1 MSINSF
7 QSELVLFLK
16 KDSLPKSH
24 GEFISFTTVTSI
36 GRHFNVGITLH
47 REGSL
52 TLTPGSSI
60 SRFAGT
66 ISPVISFS
74 HQPRGTSSII
84 QACHFLT
91 TSQFDR
97 TIFASPTFFTGAIV
111 IIDAICNK
119 RIQNM
124 HNALHIKGKK
134 N

>member
-7 QSELVLFLK
+7 QSELVVFLK

-24 GEFISFTTVTSI
+24 GEFISISVSSI

-124 HNALHIKGKK
+124 HIKGKK